1 MTDVERLMDSPGPMA
16 KHPHSGAN
24 YYEGADIIAHL
35 NRCLGPA
42 GWSWT
47 TGEHGYDELAD
58 QVYVVGTLTIKVTVL
73 DAADDEL
80 VIGTTHTERGWQ
92 TANRKRSDGAFV
104 DLGNDY
110 KAADTDALK
119 RAARLAGVGLDA
131 WMKGERGQPK
141 PMKTKAELEADVKRG
156 LEAGRALGLTLADID
171 TRRMNRADLRATIKE
186 FSEKIRAAKQHE
198 QADTQ
203 AAS

>member
-1 MTDVERLMDSPGPMA
+1 MLTDVERLMDSPGPMVR
-16 KHPHSGAN
+16 HPHTGAH
-24 YYEGADIIAHL
+24 YHEGADIIAHL

-47 TGEHGYDELAD
+47 TGEHGYDEMAD
-58 QVYVVGTLTIKVTVL
+58 QVWVVGTLTIRLTVL

-92 TANRKRSDGAFV
+92 TANRKKADGSFV

-131 WMKGERGQPK
+131 WMKAGSHERAK
-141 PMKTKAELEADVKRG
+141 PMKTKAELEADVARG
-156 LEAGRALGLTLADID
+156 LEAGRALGLTLADVD
-171 TRRMNRADLRATIKE
+171 TRRMNRADLVNVVKE
-186 FSEKIRAAKQHE
+186 LSNKIRAAN
-198 QADTQ
+198 QAPEE
-203 AAS
+203 AAG